1 MQQPPGYGAQG
12 GYGAPPPGGGYGG
25 AAPAAAPGGT
35 SYQVLTLDV
44 GCGGTLD
51 HTKIAELANQMGAQG
66 YTLVQVFIDVRSAF
80 GPFCPK
86 RCGVL
91 VFKRG

>member
-1 MQQPPGYGAQG
+1 VQQQPGYGPPGG
-12 GYGAPPPGGGYGG
+12 GYGQAPPGGGYGG
-25 AAPAAAPGGT
+25 GGAAGGG
-35 SYQVLTLDV
+35 SFQVLTIDA
-44 GCGGTLD
+44 GCAGTID
-51 HTKIAELANQMGAQG
+51 HAKIAELANQMAAQG
-66 YTLVQVFIDVRSAF
+66 YTLIQVFIDVRSAF